1 MGDAAPVRT
10 DAWVGG
16 AGGLPGAALP
26 QARAESL
33 QAKGKRLNSLTFE
46 LPGTLFTLAARV
58 AVLQILNTVL
68 RGIRGLLKSPP
79 PVWGLAWPQAG
90 PARPAHRRSA
100 ACLPGTRSQRG
111 PSPLCRWRS
120 VFCAGETPGL
130 PLLIHSPAHPSP
142 NSIFR
147 VRGSG
152 VEEAEG
158 SLGPAHTFLDLC
170 D

>member
-26 QARAESL
+26 QARADSL
-33 QAKGKRLNSLTFE
+33 QAKGKHLNSLTFE

-79 PVWGLAWPQAG
+79 PVWGLAWAQAG
-90 PARPAHRRSA
+90 LARSAHRRSA
-100 ACLPGTRSQRG
+100 VCLPGTRSQRG
-111 PSPLCRWRS
+111 PEPRSADGVLYFVLGRRPGAPPSHPL
-120 VFCAGETPGL
+120 
-130 PLLIHSPAHPSP
+130 PSS
-142 NSIFR
+142 SI
-147 VRGSG
+147 S
-152 VEEAEG
+152 
-158 SLGPAHTFLDLC
+158 
-170 D
+170 